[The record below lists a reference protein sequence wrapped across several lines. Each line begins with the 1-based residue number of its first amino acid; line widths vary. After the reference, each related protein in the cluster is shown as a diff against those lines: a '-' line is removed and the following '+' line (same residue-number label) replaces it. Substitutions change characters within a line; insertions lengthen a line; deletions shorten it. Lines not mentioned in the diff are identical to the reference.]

1 MTSRPDNNNE
11 AHGEE
16 TVKHIA
22 AQLGVSASDMVRD
35 ENVYLLFTAIF
46 YSHDADYLQLSVIHR

>member
-1 MTSRPDNNNE
+1 MTCRSDNNNE
-11 AHGEE
+11 AHIEEE

-46 YSHDADYLQLSVIHR
+46 TAMMLIICNYL